1 MHLNKILIR
10 LSNRYDTHQLCPIAI
25 IPRSNLHILWDII
38 VKFQKNGE
46 VSTCFSVRE
55 MADMLLITCRG
66 YIPFW
71 LQDFAAI
78 TSNIGMGRLQLFA
91 AVPSLY
97 KKADFCMRF
106 KSLNAEIC
114 VCYST

>member
-46 VSTCFSVRE
+46 VSTRFSVRE
-55 MADMLLITCRG
+55 MADMLLITCLG
-66 YIPFW
+66 YI
-71 LQDFAAI
+71 LYCFATNNFTDLENRMASHLSI
-78 TSNIGMGRLQLFA
+78 LASG
-91 AVPSLY
+91 
-97 KKADFCMRF
+97 FCC
-106 KSLNAEIC
+106 NNE
-114 VCYST
+114 

>member
-10 LSNRYDTHQLCPIAI
+10 LSNRYGTHQLCPIAI

-66 YIPFW
+66 YI
-71 LQDFAAI
+71 LYCFATNNFTDLENRMASHLSI
-78 TSNIGMGRLQLFA
+78 LASG
-91 AVPSLY
+91 
-97 KKADFCMRF
+97 FCC
-106 KSLNAEIC
+106 NNE
-114 VCYST
+114 